1 MDDRDIRVALLDKL
15 RRDDATAALFEELP
29 LARGLGRADVASING
44 VIAGFEIKGE
54 RDSLRRLAGQTE
66 QYDRVFEFVTAV
78 VAESHLGKIRAAIPA
93 TWGIVAARR
102 EDGRV
107 SLRGVRKPRRNHRV
121 DAEVLARLLWKGE
134 CVRAL
139 ANQGIRVAT
148 DRPILEMWARM
159 VTLPPS
165 VLLDEVRQALK
176 RRAARAG
183 LP

>member
-1 MDDRDIRVALLDKL
+1 MNDRNIRAALLDQL
-15 RRDDATAALFEELP
+15 RCADASAALFQELP
-29 LARGLGRADVASING
+29 LARGAGRADVASVNG

-54 RDSLRRLAGQTE
+54 RDSLRRLARQTE

-78 VAESHLGKIRAAIPA
+78 VAESHLRKLRAAIPDN
-93 TWGIVAARR
+93 WGITAARC

-107 SLRGVRKPRRNHRV
+107 SLRSVRKPRRNHRI
-121 DAEVLARLLWKGE
+121 DAEILARLLWKGE

-139 ANQGIRVAT
+139 ANQGVRVAA

-159 VTLPPS
+159 ATLPTN
-165 VLLDEVRQALK
+165 VLVDEVRQALK

-183 LP
+183 